1 MISFGSAAVALYIFV
16 RAITSSQGV
25 TLHSRFCADPQEVTW
40 NFTFCPVVEDLG
52 IRSVNSTLNTTLCS
66 RKEAFEKKGIEMN
79 ENGVKVDVHI
89 PLQLQIEEYSVM
101 LKVNVTC
108 ELWQKTSAQRRYLLR
123 YYEWN
128 SFVLS
133 DLIVS
138 EKNPPC
144 SLWAKKNYIDK
155 VPSTTRRYFETLCE
169 SPKNITYRIS
179 ECPPEDE

>member
-1 MISFGSAAVALYIFV
+1 MKMESKWMYIYHYNY
-16 RAITSSQGV
+16 RLKNIQ
-25 TLHSRFCADPQEVTW
+25 
-40 NFTFCPVVEDLG
+40 
-52 IRSVNSTLNTTLCS
+52 
-66 RKEAFEKKGIEMN
+66 
-79 ENGVKVDVHI
+79 
-89 PLQLQIEEYSVM
+89 VM

-144 SLWAKKNYIDK
+144 SLFGRRKNYIDK